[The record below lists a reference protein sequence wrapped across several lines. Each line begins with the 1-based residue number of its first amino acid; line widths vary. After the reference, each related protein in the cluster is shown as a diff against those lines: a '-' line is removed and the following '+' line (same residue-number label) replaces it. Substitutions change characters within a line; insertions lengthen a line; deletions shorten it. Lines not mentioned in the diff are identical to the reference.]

1 MAELDR
7 TDRRI
12 LVELDHD
19 PRRSTATVAD
29 TLGLARGTVHTRL
42 ERMKTL
48 GLRPNSVRISPAM
61 LGYAT
66 RAYVSLEL
74 SQGSLDR
81 VVAHLSSIPEVI
93 ETVAISGREDL
104 MCQVLA
110 KDNDHLYNVG
120 QQILSE
126 PGVERTVTSIVL
138 REHIPQ
144 RLGQLLK
151 PLYAPAPTANGS
163 VTGAASEANQMV
175 RTQR

>member
-1 MAELDR
+1 MTALDR

-12 LVELDHD
+12 LAVLDED

-42 ERMKTL
+42 ERLKTL
-48 GLRPNSVRISPAM
+48 GLRPNSVRISPGM

-81 VVAHLSSIPEVI
+81 VVAHLQTIPEVI

-110 KDNDHLYNVG
+110 TDNDHLYEIG
-120 QQILSE
+120 QRILAE
-126 PGVERTVTSIVL
+126 PGVERSVTSIVL
-138 REHIPQ
+138 REHIAQ
-144 RLGQLLK
+144 RLGQLL
-151 PLYAPAPTANGS
+151 
-163 VTGAASEANQMV
+163 
-175 RTQR
+175 